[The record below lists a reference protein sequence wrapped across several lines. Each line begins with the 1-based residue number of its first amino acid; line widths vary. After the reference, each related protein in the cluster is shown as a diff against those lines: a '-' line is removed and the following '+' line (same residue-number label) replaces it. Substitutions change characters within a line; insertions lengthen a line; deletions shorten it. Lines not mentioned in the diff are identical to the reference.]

1 MIINGKLKTDDGIQ
15 VACFPSQEINITQG
29 ANAPYSH
36 LGTKNTDNACI
47 SSKRD
52 IYAPCD
58 MVVSRN
64 LTSGGFGI
72 VIFHTLEPVL
82 IADGIVSHFTMVC
95 MHDNNSALYPVGN
108 IYRQGVKLYRE
119 GNADPSGLTTGI
131 HVHYELALGHETERV
146 LGSGGR
152 YHIKNPVYIDQ
163 IFFKNL
169 TVVRSENA
177 SGSWAGDRVFSFK
190 EYNGGITPNPPS
202 NQNSIY
208 HLMISKAFPFI
219 L

>member
-1 MIINGKLKTDDGIQ
+1 MIKHGKLKTNDNIQ
-15 VACFPSQEINITQG
+15 VACFPSQELNITQG
-29 ANAPYSH
+29 ANSSYSH
-36 LGTKNTDNACI
+36 SGTKNTDNACI
-47 SSKRD
+47 ESRRD

-58 MVVSRN
+58 MRVVSN
-64 LTSGGFGI
+64 QTSVGFGI
-72 VIFHTLEPVL
+72 VIFHTIEPVL
-82 IADGIVSHFTMVC
+82 IADGIVSHFTLVC
-95 MHDNNSALYPVGN
+95 MHDNYSTPYQVGN
-108 IYRQGVKLYRE
+108 IYRQGDKIYRE

-131 HVHYELALGHETERV
+131 HVHYEVALGHETERV

-169 TVVRSENA
+169 TIVRSENA
-177 SGSWAGDRVFSFK
+177 EGSWKGDRTFLFK
-190 EYNGGITPNPPS
+190 EYTGGITPPNPS
-202 NQNSIY
+202 GKNIY